1 MKSIQIEDDL
11 YHFIASQTQDIG
23 ESASDILRRLVMPA
37 SLFNTLQDVKID
49 GSLPDS
55 YLNKNSN
62 VNSTPSE
69 FTAQA
74 CQAKAVF
81 KELEGQ
87 QLQAIPKIVE
97 RWLLVLSIIH
107 KHNPQQFIKVL
118 GMSGRNRTY
127 FATDKETLLTTG
139 SSTNPKNVPSSDYW
153 VITNN
158 NTVKKIN
165 MLKEVA
171 EQVGFNLS
179 EIEQLIS
186 IFAPEHI
193 K

>member
-23 ESASDILRRLVMPA
+23 ESASDILRRLVMPESLLNIEQANNVDAAKSIFALDNSIA
-37 SLFNTLQDVKID
+37 SA
-49 GSLPDS
+49 SAS
-55 YLNKNSN
+55 
-62 VNSTPSE
+62 
-69 FTAQA
+69 AQSA
-74 CQAKAVF
+74 EQICQASAVF
-81 KELEGQ
+81 SELEGQ
-87 QLQAIPKIVE
+87 QLQAIPKMVE

-107 KHNPQQFIKVL
+107 KYHTQQFSKVL

-127 FATDKETLLTTG
+127 FATDKDTLLATG
-139 SSTNPKNVPSSDYW
+139 SSTNPKNVPGSEYW

-171 EQVGFNLS
+171 EQVGFSLS
-179 EIEQLIS
+179 EIEQLIT
-186 IFAPEHI
+186 ILAPEHI
-193 K
+193 

>member
-1 MKSIQIEDDL
+1 MNFMKSIQIEDDL

-23 ESASDILRRLVMPA
+23 ESASDILRRLVMPD
-37 SLFNTLQDVKID
+37 SLLKTGLE
-49 GSLPDS
+49 
-55 YLNKNSN
+55 SN
-62 VNSTPSE
+62 VDGVTSAYSIDNEVSG
-69 FTAQA
+69 AQSA
-74 CQAKAVF
+74 EQVCQALTVF
-81 KELEGQ
+81 AELDGQ
-87 QLQAIPKIVE
+87 QLLAIPKMVE

-107 KHNPQQFIKVL
+107 KHHTQQFVKVL

-127 FATDKETLLTTG
+127 FATDKDTLLATG
-139 SSTNPKNVPSSDYW
+139 SSTNPKNVPGSDYW

-179 EIEQLIS
+179 EIQQLIT

-193 K
+193 

>member
-1 MKSIQIEDDL
+1 MNFMKSIQIEDDL

-23 ESASDILRRLVMPA
+23 ESASDILRRLVMPE
-37 SLFNTLQDVKID
+37 SL
-49 GSLPDS
+49 
-55 YLNKNSN
+55 LNIEQQSN
-62 VNSTPSE
+62 VDEVRSAYSIDNDASGDQSAE
-69 FTAQA
+69 QV
-74 CQAKAVF
+74 CQASAVF
-81 KELEGQ
+81 AELEGQ

-107 KHNPQQFIKVL
+107 KHHTQQFAKVL

-127 FATDKETLLTTG
+127 FATDKDTLLATG
-139 SSTNPKNVPSSDYW
+139 SSTNPKKVPGSDYW

-171 EQVGFNLS
+171 QQVGFNLS
-179 EIEQLIS
+179 EIEQLIA
-186 IFAPEHI
+186 IFTPEHI
-193 K
+193 E

>member
-23 ESASDILRRLVMPA
+23 ESASDILRRLVMPESLINIEQANNMDAAKPVFALDNVIA
-37 SLFNTLQDVKID
+37 S
-49 GSLPDS
+49 
-55 YLNKNSN
+55 
-62 VNSTPSE
+62 
-69 FTAQA
+69 AQGA
-74 CQAKAVF
+74 EPVCQASAVF
-81 KELEGQ
+81 SELEGQ
-87 QLQAIPKIVE
+87 QLQAIPKMVE

-107 KHNPQQFIKVL
+107 KYHTQQFSKVL

-127 FATDKETLLTTG
+127 FATDKDTLLATG
-139 SSTNPKNVPSSDYW
+139 SSTNPKNVPGSEYW

-171 EQVGFNLS
+171 EQVGFSLS
-179 EIEQLIS
+179 EIEQLIT

-193 K
+193 

>member
-23 ESASDILRRLVMPA
+23 ESASDILRRLVMPE
-37 SLFNTLQDVKID
+37 SLE
-49 GSLPDS
+49 
-55 YLNKNSN
+55 NKNK
-62 VNSTPSE
+62 E
-69 FTAQA
+69 DEGTATSYVKSSVSVSQGTEQE
-74 CQAKAVF
+74 CQASEVLT
-81 KELEGQ
+81 ELEGQ

-97 RWLLVLSIIH
+97 RWLLVLSVIY
-107 KHNPQQFIKVL
+107 KHNTQQFAKVL

-127 FATDKETLLTTG
+127 FAVNKDTLLETG
-139 SSTNPKNVPSSDYW
+139 SSTNPKNVPGSDYW

-171 EQVGFNLS
+171 EQVGFKVN
-179 EIEQLIS
+179 EIEHLIN

-193 K
+193 

>member
-23 ESASDILRRLVMPA
+23 ESASDILRRLVMPE
-37 SLFNTLQDVKID
+37 SLLNTDNESVSEKVTA
-49 GSLPDS
+49 GSTEPDS
-55 YLNKNSN
+55 VSN
-62 VNSTPSE
+62 TQSADSICQSE
-69 FTAQA
+69 
-74 CQAKAVF
+74 AVF
-81 KELEGQ
+81 NELEGQ

-107 KHNPQQFIKVL
+107 KHNTQQFAKVL

-127 FATDKETLLTTG
+127 FATDKDTLLGTG
-139 SSTNPKNVPSSDYW
+139 SSTNPKNVPGSDYW

-158 NTVKKIN
+158 NTAKKIN

-171 EQVGFNLS
+171 EQVGFKS
-179 EIEQLIS
+179 AEIQQLIE

-193 K
+193 E